1 MRICQ
6 VQINNFRGIG
16 TGVISFPRHAVLFG
30 PNNVGKSSVA
40 EALALL
46 LGRERLTA
54 ATSDWDFRGGDP
66 KPDSRFTIIAT
77 ITDFGSS
84 DEPNDYPVWFC
95 GERSA
100 RATWWSDSA
109 GTLSVA
115 TDAAAGEHLAAQI
128 AVSGRYDEDDCEF
141 ELVRY
146 FYEGPCDPFT
156 DECQFIPGA
165 RLSELGVFF
174 LPSNRQWDKLLAFG
188 SSTFMKALRQQKAV
202 PGKDID
208 ALKHELRNPQTQIEN
223 ATGLSEILATVERE
237 LQSFSLL
244 SDAGHIVYRPTALD
258 TISVLQSLVPHISN
272 NSGLLLPFSKQGAG
286 MVSLQAFLLVL
297 AFAEF
302 RHKSGQNFILIAEE
316 PELHLHPA
324 LHRRL
329 AHRIR
334 GISSQSIITTH
345 SPVIAGNYL
354 PNEAIYLR
362 REGNALSATPVRKD
376 VSAITENCIKKLF
389 VQGRERFYEALM
401 GGVVLIP
408 EGDFDHEWLT
418 LLRRVAESSDQ
429 AATTLPLA
437 PLTVVPTFDAILK
450 TFEEVSR
457 FRSDAI
463 CIVDGDSAGNDYVT
477 NLLALGRPPTRIV
490 QWGTGAGIEC
500 AVAWV
505 LEPALASPC
514 AALAS
519 ALPSKERT
527 LKSLQKVLC
536 DQKKDRAFHE
546 AVAWEIL
553 ENPQCVARV
562 CELIR
567 DLSIIGS
574 GGNPD
579 SAAWSSTAPGAST
592 TLFSSIYIKK
602 N

>member
-6 VQINNFRGIG
+6 VEITNFRGIG
-16 TGVISFPRHAVLFG
+16 AGTIKFPRHSVLFG

-40 EALALL
+40 EALAVL

-54 ATSDWDFRGGDP
+54 GTSDWDFRGGDP
-66 KPDSRFTIIAT
+66 KPDSRFTVVAT

-84 DEPNDYPVWFC
+84 NDPSDYPVWFC

-100 RATWWSDSA
+100 RATWWNDSA

-115 TDAAAGEHLAAQI
+115 TDAVTGEHLAAQI
-128 AVSGRYDEDDCEF
+128 AVTGRYDEDDCEF
-141 ELVRY
+141 ELMRY

-156 DECQFIPGA
+156 DECQYIPGA

-208 ALKHELRNPQTQIEN
+208 ALKHELRNPQTKIEN
-223 ATGLSEILATVERE
+223 ASGLGEILATVEKE

-244 SDAGHIVYRPTALD
+244 AEAGHIVYRPTALD
-258 TISVLQSLVPHISN
+258 TISVLQSLVPHISGGG
-272 NSGLLLPFSKQGAG
+272 GLLLPFSKQGAG

-302 RHKSGQNFILIAEE
+302 RHKAGQNFILIAEE

-345 SPVIAGNYL
+345 SPVIAGSYL
-354 PNEAIYLR
+354 PNESIYLR
-362 REGNALSATPVRKD
+362 REGSTLSAKVVRD
-376 VSAITENCIKKLF
+376 DLSSIPENCIKKLF

-401 GGVVLIP
+401 GGVVLVP

-429 AATTLPLA
+429 AASTLPLA
-437 PLTVVPTFDAILK
+437 PLTVVPTFDAIIK

-457 FRSDAI
+457 FRPDAI
-463 CIVDGDSAGNDYVT
+463 CVVDGDTADNDYVT
-477 NLLALGRPPTRIV
+477 NLLALAKPPQRIV
-490 QWGTGAGIEC
+490 QWGSDAGIEY

-505 LEPALASPC
+505 LEPSLNSPSLTI
-514 AALAS
+514 AAT
-519 ALPSKERT
+519 LPVKDRN
-527 LKSLQKVLC
+527 LRGLQKLMC
-536 DQKKDRAFHE
+536 DHKKDRPFHE

-553 ENPQCVARV
+553 DNPQCVTRV

-574 GGNPD
+574 GVGPNGD
-579 SAAWSSTAPGAST
+579 AWSITKYAAGT
-592 TLFSSIYIKK
+592 TVFSAKLIKK